1 VRSCGRLYV
10 TAEPLRQLSRRGRR
24 GHVRYTIPGDELGY
38 CAAIPAAGV
47 VPFGGQEAEDANT
60 VSEIVEM
67 FEQQARRRVPA
78 QGPPPIETFG
88 TDPWEAGGLTI
99 NVMPDSQAPGRPRP
113 PAKGSTEPDLNR
125 PQPRPSLWPWLIT
138 LAVVLIGYAVFA
150 ICTSPST
157 SAETIAYSDFV
168 AQVKAGN
175 VATANFNG
183 TVLTGDF
190 VTAVSGSKT
199 YQTQEPT
206 QGDPNLIPLLLDNKV
221 TVTATPAASSTDWL
235 SIGMN
240 VLWIGLMV
248 AMGWW
253 IYRQF
258 RRGAGGLGGL
268 PSVGQSRARL
278 YNEERPKVTFADVA
292 SNVEAKEEL
301 REIIEFLKSP
311 QRFTALGARIP
322 HGVLLVGPPGTGK
335 TLMARAVAGE
345 ANVPFFSV
353 SATEFIEMFVGVGA
367 ARIRDL
373 FERAKKVAPCIV
385 FVDEIDSIGRERG
398 SKTAIASNEEREQTL
413 NQLLVEMDGFE
424 PNTGVIVLAA
434 TNRPDILDIAL
445 LRPGRFD
452 RRVELVLPDRLGRL
466 AILQL
471 HAANVR
477 MASECDLESIA
488 RRTPGFSGADLANL
502 INEAALLAARALRV
516 AVGPQDLEGAFEK
529 VLLGAR
535 RQFAMTEDE
544 RHQVAVHEAGHAIA
558 AFFTPGADPP
568 EKVSVVPHGRSLGA
582 TQFAPMEDRRNL
594 PESYVRA
601 RLVVGLAGR
610 AAEKLLLGQVSSGA
624 ENDLVAANAQAR
636 AMVMQ
641 WGMGPTI
648 GPVVIREQSP
658 LSVGGLVSQDLFNRA
673 DDDVVQIL
681 KEAEAAADRVIA
693 ERQVE
698 LKTLVATLQ
707 EHETLD
713 RAAITSLLA
722 GVAKSPRV
730 VAVG

>member
-1 VRSCGRLYV
+1 M
-10 TAEPLRQLSRRGRR
+10 A
-24 GHVRYTIPGDELGY
+24 
-38 CAAIPAAGV
+38 
-47 VPFGGQEAEDANT
+47 
-60 VSEIVEM
+60 
-67 FEQQARRRVPA
+67 
-78 QGPPPIETFG
+78 
-88 TDPWEAGGLTI
+88 
-99 NVMPDSQAPGRPRP
+99 DSQAPGRQRS
-113 PAKGSTEPDLNR
+113 PAKGPTEPDLNR
-125 PQPRPSLWPWLIT
+125 PPPRSNLWPWLVT
-138 LAVVLIGYAVFA
+138 LVLVLVGYAVFA
-150 ICTSPST
+150 ICTSSSS

-168 AQVKAGN
+168 AQVKVGN

-183 TVLTGDF
+183 TALTGDF
-190 VTAVSGSKT
+190 ATAVSGSKT

-221 TVTATPAASSTDWL
+221 KITATSAASSTDWL
-235 SIGMN
+235 SAAMNLVWIALMIG
-240 VLWIGLMV
+240 IGV
-248 AMGWW
+248 W

-258 RRGAGGLGGL
+258 RRGGAGM

-278 YNEERPKVTFADVA
+278 YSEERPSVTFANVA

-311 QRFTALGARIP
+311 ERFTALGARIP

-373 FERAKKVAPCIV
+373 FDRAKKVAPCIV

-424 PNTGVIVLAA
+424 PNLGVIVLAA

-452 RRVELVLPDRLGRL
+452 RRVELVLPDRPGRL

-477 MASECDLESIA
+477 MAPECDLESIA

-502 INEAALLAARALRV
+502 VNEAALLAARALRV
-516 AVGPQDLEGAFEK
+516 AVEPEDLEGAFEK

-535 RQFAMTEDE
+535 QQFAMTEEE

-582 TQFAPMEDRRNL
+582 TQFAPAEDRRNL
-594 PESYVRA
+594 PEGYVRA

-624 ENDLVAANAQAR
+624 ESDLVAVNAQAR

-658 LSVGGLVSQDLFNRA
+658 LAVGGMVSQDLFNRA
-673 DDDVVQIL
+673 DDDVMQIL
-681 KEAEAAADRVIA
+681 LEAEASADRVIA
-693 ERQVE
+693 DRQVE
-698 LKTLVATLQ
+698 LKTLVAALQ

-713 RAAITSLLA
+713 RAAITSILA
-722 GVAKSPRV
+722 DASKPPRV
-730 VAVG
+730 VAAG

>member
-1 VRSCGRLYV
+1 MADMRPSDR
-10 TAEPLRQLSRRGRR
+10 
-24 GHVRYTIPGDELGY
+24 
-38 CAAIPAAGV
+38 
-47 VPFGGQEAEDANT
+47 
-60 VSEIVEM
+60 
-67 FEQQARRRVPA
+67 
-78 QGPPPIETFG
+78 
-88 TDPWEAGGLTI
+88 
-99 NVMPDSQAPGRPRP
+99 MPD
-113 PAKGSTEPDLNR
+113 KGPSEPDLKR
-125 PQPRPSLWPWLIT
+125 PQRPGLWPWLAMLVVI
-138 LAVVLIGYAVFA
+138 LAGYALFSV
-150 ICTSPST
+150 CNTSTAAP
-157 SAETIAYSDFV
+157 TIAYSDFV

-175 VATANFNG
+175 VASVEFNG
-183 TVLTGDF
+183 TVLKGNFTKP
-190 VTAVSGSKT
+190 VSGSTT
-199 YQTQEPT
+199 YQTDEPA
-206 QGDPNLIPLLLDNKV
+206 QGDPDLIALLLDNNVKI
-221 TVTATPAASSTDWL
+221 TSTAPSTTTDWL
-235 SIGMN
+235 STAINLVWIVLMIGMG
-240 VLWIGLMV
+240 VWI
-248 AMGWW
+248 W
-253 IYRQF
+253 RQF
-258 RRGAGGLGGL
+258 RRGGVGGM
-268 PSVGQSRARL
+268 PSVAQSRARL
-278 YNEERPKVTFADVA
+278 YSEERPKVTFANVA

-373 FERAKKVAPCIV
+373 FDRAKKVAPCIV

-424 PNTGVIVLAA
+424 PNLGVIVLAA

-452 RRVELVLPDRLGRL
+452 RRVELQLPDRPGRL

-471 HAANVR
+471 HSAGVQ
-477 MASECDLESIA
+477 MSPSTDLESIA

-502 INEAALLAARALRV
+502 INEAALLAARRMRITV
-516 AVGPQDLEGAFEK
+516 AQEDLEAAFEK

-535 RQFAMTEDE
+535 QQFAMTEQE
-544 RHQVAVHEAGHAIA
+544 RHQVSVHEAGHAIA

-594 PESYVRA
+594 PENYVRA

-610 AAEKLLLGQVSSGA
+610 AAEKLVLGQVSTGA
-624 ENDLVAANAQAR
+624 ENDLLAVNVQAR

-641 WGMGPTI
+641 WGMGPTL
-648 GPVVIREQSP
+648 GPVSIREQSP
-658 LSVGGLVSQDLFNRA
+658 LSAGGLVSAELFNQA
-673 DDDVVQIL
+673 DDDVVSIL
-681 KEAEAAADRVIA
+681 KEAEQGADTVIA
-693 ERQVE
+693 EHRGE
-698 LKTLVATLQ
+698 LDALVGALA

-713 RAAITSLLA
+713 RVAITALLA
-722 GVAKSPRV
+722 NV
-730 VAVG
+730 VATPVAAAS

>member
-1 VRSCGRLYV
+1 MADSERRAPGSSGRQPRN
-10 TAEPLRQLSRRGRR
+10 EP
-24 GHVRYTIPGDELGY
+24 E
-38 CAAIPAAGV
+38 AG
-47 VPFGGQEAEDANT
+47 P
-60 VSEIVEM
+60 
-67 FEQQARRRVPA
+67 ARR
-78 QGPPPIETFG
+78 
-88 TDPWEAGGLTI
+88 
-99 NVMPDSQAPGRPRP
+99 PR
-113 PAKGSTEPDLNR
+113 S
-125 PQPRPSLWPWLIT
+125 SLWPWLVT
-138 LAVVLIGYAVFA
+138 LVVVLGGYAVFA
-150 ICTSPST
+150 LCTASNTAGQSVP
-157 SAETIAYSDFV
+157 YSEFV
-168 AQVKAGN
+168 SQVKAGN
-175 VATANFNG
+175 VASVEFNG
-183 TVLTGDF
+183 TELKGQF
-190 VTAVSGSKT
+190 NKPVSGST
-199 YQTQEPT
+199 SFQTSEPA
-206 QGDPNLIPLLLDNKV
+206 QGDPNLLQLLLDSRVKV
-221 TVTATPAASSTDWL
+221 TAAAPSSSTDWL
-235 SIGMN
+235 STAMN
-240 VLWIGLMV
+240 VLWIALMIG
-248 AMGWW
+248 MGWW

-258 RRGAGGLGGL
+258 RRGAAGGL

-278 YNEERPKVTFADVA
+278 YSEERPQVTFANVA

-322 HGVLLVGPPGTGK
+322 HGVLLVGAPGTGK

-345 ANVPFFSV
+345 ADVPFFSV

-373 FERAKKVAPCIV
+373 FDRAKKVAPCIV

-424 PNTGVIVLAA
+424 PNLGVIVLAA

-452 RRVELVLPDRLGRL
+452 RRVELALPDRVGRL

-471 HAANVR
+471 HAAAVL
-477 MASECDLESIA
+477 MSPACDLESVA

-502 INEAALLAARALRV
+502 INEAALLAARARRTAV
-516 AVGPQDLEGAFEK
+516 APEDLEGAFEK

-535 RQFAMTEDE
+535 QQFAMTEQE

-594 PESYVRA
+594 PEDYVRA

-610 AAEKLLLGQVSSGA
+610 AAEKLVLGQISTGA
-624 ENDLVAANAQAR
+624 ENDLLVVNAQAR

-641 WGMGPTI
+641 WGMGPTL
-648 GPVVIREQSP
+648 GPVAIREQSP
-658 LSVGGLVSQDLFNRA
+658 LSAGGMVSEELFNQA
-673 DDDVVQIL
+673 DDDVVSIL
-681 KEAEAAADRVIA
+681 NDAEQGADAVVADHR
-693 ERQVE
+693 VE
-698 LKTLVATLQ
+698 LAALVATLQ

-713 RAAITSLLA
+713 RTAITGLLA
-722 GVAKSPRV
+722 KVVPSP
-730 VAVG
+730 AAAAG